1 MATKAASAVASEDGG
16 TSKKDGW
23 EAPKSARTIV
33 AELQDALDSVELEIQ
48 RGYSPRRLSR
58 GEDQTESTDA
68 IMSDTEE
75 SEEDDE
81 DPESGENELA
91 LLMDS
96 LVEELQAELQEESP
110 SAAFAATFF
119 PNDEHFR
126 KGEDTKSSP
135 SFVSTSASEEL
146 EDQKENTL
154 LVDPES
160 LQPEKVMPASK
171 KFTPFASPPPRP
183 MASAH
188 QTLSTPMITPSKLSL
203 TLEKE
208 ELLHRLSKYLTH
220 HHPAAINAATSSSG
234 PVTPTDQAQAADALK
249 SPQQNQPNEKGESN
263 TTDSVA
269 VESTEKEDTDSAAPG
284 AQETSAPKA
293 PTIPDNNN
301 SILEKQSQP
310 QSSVAKRRNLPNNK
324 SKSRTTNTKKK
335 SRKKRTKK
343 HKERFS
349 CYNDQQHDEGQP
361 DEDSTG
367 TTTATSMYEDDEQEQ
382 DDHDLVQRIANSD
395 TWKRICQLVFQ

>member
-135 SFVSTSASEEL
+135 SFVSTFASEEL

-220 HHPAAINAATSSSG
+220 HHPAAISATTSSSG

-269 VESTEKEDTDSAAPG
+269 VEATAKEDTDSAPG
-284 AQETSAPKA
+284 AQNNTAPKA

-301 SILEKQSQP
+301 SILEKQSQS

-335 SRKKRTKK
+335 SRKKRTNK

-349 CYNDQQHDEGQP
+349 YYNDQQHDEGQP